1 MQLVLALI
9 VVGLLA
15 AGVGFAS
22 HSWAIIPAAVLVW
35 PTYFLGLHESWW
47 GNGLGDGWAPLLALL
62 AVATA
67 VAASLGVLA
76 RRRRLNRPS
85 S

>member
-1 MQLVLALI
+1 VRLALALI

-15 AGVGFAS
+15 AGVGFAVR
-22 HSWAIIPAAVLVW
+22 SWAIIPAAVLVW

-47 GNGLGDGWAPLLALL
+47 GNGLGDGWIVLLALF

-76 RRRRLNRPS
+76 RSRRQNRPS